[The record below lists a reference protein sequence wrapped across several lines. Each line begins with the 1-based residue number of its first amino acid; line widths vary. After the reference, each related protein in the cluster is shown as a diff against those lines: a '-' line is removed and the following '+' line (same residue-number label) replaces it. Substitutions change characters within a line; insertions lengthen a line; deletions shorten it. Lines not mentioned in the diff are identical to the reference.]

1 MVALPAQQ
9 GKSIGSKLV
18 EAGLDACE
26 KTGYPL
32 VVVLGHPEFNP
43 RFSFIPARPPKLIFC
58 YDKKRVASTRSQPF

>member
-1 MVALPAQQ
+1 MRV
-9 GKSIGSKLV
+9 K
-18 EAGLDACE
+18 